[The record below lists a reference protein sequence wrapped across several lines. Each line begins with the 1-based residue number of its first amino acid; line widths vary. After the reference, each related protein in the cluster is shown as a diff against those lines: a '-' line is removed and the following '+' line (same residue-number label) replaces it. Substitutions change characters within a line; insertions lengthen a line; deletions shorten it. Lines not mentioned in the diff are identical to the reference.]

1 MDVLD
6 RSPAAVI
13 VDWGTTSFRA
23 DLVTGAGEI
32 LGHIETLQGISDLQ
46 GCGFESVLMAALGQ
60 WRMAHGPLPVV
71 ALGMITSRNGWI
83 EVPYVPCPAGPSDLA
98 RGAVRREL
106 PDGAPLLLL
115 PGLADPARL
124 PFPDVM
130 RGEETQI
137 VGNGLERA
145 ATIVLPGTHSK
156 WARVRD
162 GRIQGFQTFVT
173 GEIFAL
179 MMKHSFIAR
188 AAVAPA
194 EPDMAAFRRGLF
206 EAERTPAM
214 LSVLF
219 SARTGVLAGLLRPE
233 EVGDYLSGLAIGQ
246 EFRQAR
252 ETGWFGPRETIDIV
266 GNDGLNMRYAIAADI
281 FGLRVRSVADG
292 AAVRGALAILARAV
306 SPGLV
311 RDQSVQLRG
320 PS

>member
-1 MDVLD
+1 MDAPD
-6 RSPAAVI
+6 QSPAAEPAAKPVAVI

-23 DLVTGAGEI
+23 DLVTGAGDI
-32 LGHIETLQGISDLQ
+32 LGHVETPQGISEL
-46 GCGFESVLMAALGQ
+46 GGSGFEEVLMAALGP

-83 EVPYVPCPAGPSDLA
+83 EVPYVPCPAGPLDLA
-98 RGAVRREL
+98 RGAVRRVL

-115 PGLADPARL
+115 PGLTDPARQ

-137 VGNGLERA
+137 VGNGLNEA
-145 ATIVLPGTHSK
+145 ARVVLPGTHSK

-162 GRIQGFQTFVT
+162 GRIEGFQTFVT

-179 MMKHSFIAR
+179 LMNHSFIAR
-188 AAVAPA
+188 AAIAPA
-194 EPDMAAFRRGLF
+194 EPDMAAFRRGLS

-219 SARTGVLAGLLRPE
+219 SSRTGVLVGRLRPE
-233 EVGDYLSGLAIGQ
+233 EVGDYLSGVVIGQ

-252 ETGWFGPRETIDIV
+252 ETGWFGPAETVDIV
-266 GNDGLNMRYAIAADI
+266 GNDGLNLRYAIAADI
-281 FGLRVRSVADG
+281 FGLRVRTVADQ
-292 AAVRGALAILARAV
+292 AAVRGALAILELA
-306 SPGLV
+306 P
-311 RDQSVQLRG
+311 
-320 PS
+320 